1 MNQGESLVCP
11 KMLAITKRA
20 KICQN
25 CQICWADF
33 VLTNLTEIHQNL
45 SAILIS
51 LWQVWLKCG
60 EIVKPWTFNWFDKIL
75 SNMPFSLLHT
85 FLDISGNVVI
95 CSWIPIWITVGIMST
110 QLALYMSV
118 SLWFSMGFSV
128 FGLWLC
134 FNGQT
139 LLIFL
144 QHVTCLLH

>member
-85 FLDISGNVVI
+85 FLDISGKSCNLLLNTYLNNSRNNVNSAGTIYVSFI
-95 CSWIPIWITVGIMST
+95 MVFHGI
-110 QLALYMSV
+110 
-118 SLWFSMGFSV
+118 FSFWPLIV
-128 FGLWLC
+128 F
-134 FNGQT
+134 
-139 LLIFL
+139 
-144 QHVTCLLH
+144 

>member
-1 MNQGESLVCP
+1 MNQGESFVCP

-60 EIVKPWTFNWFDKIL
+60 EIVKLWTFNWFDKVL

-85 FLDISGNVVI
+85 FLDIIKWKCCNLLLNTYLNNSRNNVNSAGTIYVSFI
-95 CSWIPIWITVGIMST
+95 MVFHGI
-110 QLALYMSV
+110 
-118 SLWFSMGFSV
+118 FSFWPLIV
-128 FGLWLC
+128 F
-134 FNGQT
+134 
-139 LLIFL
+139 
-144 QHVTCLLH
+144 